1 MDYESEKTKK
11 NKNMDRRKA
20 NRLLKWTTSQK
31 KRKKKEQKHGQSQS
45 KQVIEMDYE
54 SEKTK
59 EKEQKHRQKK
69 SKQVI
74 EMDYESEETKESDS
88 EESEESEPQQSE
100 EESRKEEGEKRQ
112 PEERAP
118 GRKAK
123 TTASAS
129 HHLSRKCVVGHHCNY
144 EGPNLKRHLK
154 NVHVAKQHIHDSQVD
169 KYFAMGLQ
177 GQRKRGPSVKTK
189 GRKKTK
195 GR

>member
-1 MDYESEKTKK
+1 MDYESEKTKE
-11 NKNMDRRKA
+11 
-20 NRLLKWTTSQK
+20 
-31 KRKKKEQKHGQSQS
+31 KEQKHQQKES

-74 EMDYESEETKESDS
+74 EMDYESEETKESDAEEMEEESDS